1 MYDFTD
7 IYIRRIGTSE
17 VCFAASDVPFLNY
30 IKLKIKNENITF
42 R

>member
-17 VCFAASDVPFLNY
+17 VCFASSDVPFLNY
-30 IKLKIKNENITF
+30 ISFLEKIIN
-42 R
+42 